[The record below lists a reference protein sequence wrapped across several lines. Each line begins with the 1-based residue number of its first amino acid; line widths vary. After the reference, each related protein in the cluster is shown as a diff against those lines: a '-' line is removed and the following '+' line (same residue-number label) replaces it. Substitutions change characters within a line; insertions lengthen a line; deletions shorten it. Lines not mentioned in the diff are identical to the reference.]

1 MKKVAIIGGGASGI
15 IAALFASENK
25 CQVTI
30 FEKENKLGKKIL
42 ISGNGRCNISNSNI
56 SYKNYNGNNTKVI
69 NNIFSKFSPEDTRDF
84 FQSIGIPFKE
94 EKNGKLFPSSL
105 QSSTV
110 TKILQYELKSA
121 GVIIKLE
128 TSITKITK
136 MTNGFNL
143 KTKDSFEKFDSVI
156 LATGGRSYP
165 KLGGNTLGYKMAKSF
180 NHNIYNQFPA
190 ILPLNIPLKS
200 LHKLQGI
207 KWDCAVKVLENN
219 KIINS
224 SKGELLFTAYGISG
238 PATLDISRT
247 VNEKI
252 IQQKNIQISIDL
264 FPELEKS
271 QLKDLLNSLW
281 IDQNKEIGFSLLG
294 ILKDKI
300 PDFLL
305 QTVNIN
311 SNLKVGQLNDKM
323 KDKILHI
330 LKNIELNVGEIRNS
344 DDAVVTAGGIDVNE
358 IDPKTMESKL
368 INGLYIT
375 GEVLDIDGISG
386 GYNLQFA
393 WSTGAIAG
401 MSQ

>member
-1 MKKVAIIGGGASGI
+1 
-15 IAALFASENK
+15 
-25 CQVTI
+25 
-30 FEKENKLGKKIL
+30 
-42 ISGNGRCNISNSNI
+42 
-56 SYKNYNGNNTKVI
+56 
-69 NNIFSKFSPEDTRDF
+69 
-84 FQSIGIPFKE
+84 
-94 EKNGKLFPSSL
+94 
-105 QSSTV
+105 
-110 TKILQYELKSA
+110 
-121 GVIIKLE
+121 
-128 TSITKITK
+128 

-143 KTKDSFEKFDSVI
+143 KTKDSFEKFDAVI
-156 LATGGRSYP
+156 IATGGRSYP

-330 LKNIELNVGEIRNS
+330 LKNIELNVGKIRNS

-368 INGLYIT
+368 VNGLYFA

>member
-56 SYKNYNGNNTKVI
+56 SYKNYNGHNTKVI

-401 MSQ
+401 MFQ